1 MEPERER
8 PRLDYEN
15 FVLPFQ
21 ALLDD
26 KDRSGRRKPADQQN
40 VFTKVEIVG
49 GKRSNVLRTP
59 KNAKGLVFTSV
70 MPKVRIRN
78 DLG

>member
-8 PRLDYEN
+8 LRPNYEN
-15 FVLPFQ
+15 FGLSFQ

-26 KDRSGRRKPADQQN
+26 KDRSGRRKPADQRN
-40 VFTKVEIVG
+40 IFTKVEIVG

-70 MPKVRIRN
+70 MLKVGIRN